1 MIGQTVSHYRILAKL
16 GGGGMGV
23 VYEAEDLSL
32 GRHVALKFLPE
43 ALASSPSALE
53 RFKREARAASSLNH
67 PHICTIHEI
76 GEHEGQSF
84 IVMERMEGSTLKH
97 RITGKAMPMTQVL
110 DLGAQVAEAL
120 EAAHAKGIVHR
131 DLKPANV
138 FVTEGGQAK
147 LLDFGLAKVSRVDA
161 SFGSERPT
169 RTHEDHLTSP
179 GSTLGTVAYMSPEQA
194 RGEEVDARTDLF
206 SFGILLYEMATGT
219 LPFDGGSTAE
229 IFTGILTGAPVPASR
244 RNPRAPTAL
253 DEILV
258 RSLEKDR
265 ARRYQSASEVR
276 ADLKRLAQDT
286 ANGAT
291 PPARRR
297 PGLAVRRWLAAAA
310 LVSIAAV
317 AGTAFW
323 LGRRPA
329 AIIDAGLPM
338 IAVLP
343 FENQG
348 AADDEYF
355 ADGVADEIRGKLTRL
370 SGLRVIA
377 RGSSTPYKRTT
388 KTPLQIAG
396 ELGVR
401 YLLTAT
407 LRWEKGTGRV
417 FVLPELVEVATGAP
431 PVTKWQQRFDASIA
445 DVFQV
450 QAEIAD
456 RVARALDVALGANEA
471 KHLGAKPTRNIQAY
485 DAYLRG
491 EEASKAMTAV
501 DPASLRRAIGGY
513 DQAVALD
520 PGFVEAWARLGR
532 AESLLYFNGTPTPE
546 GRRGRGR
553 RRSGHWRWPRTSPTD
568 TSRCR
573 LTSVASPAISD
584 RLSTVCSMRA
594 PGLPAMPTC
603 SRRWPIPSSA
613 SAAGSRRSIISARP
627 RSSTPAPP
635 SPPGAWGA
643 CCSCCDATRRP
654 ARPSTAASPWPPTT
668 SGSSSGRR

>member
-43 ALASSPSALE
+43 ALARSPSALE

-76 GEHEGQSF
+76 GEHDGESF
-84 IVMERMEGSTLKH
+84 IVMEKMEGSTLKH
-97 RITGKAMPMTQVL
+97 RIAGKPMPMTQVL

-161 SFGSERPT
+161 PFGSERPT
-169 RTHEDHLTSP
+169 RSHEDHLTSP

-194 RGEEVDARTDLF
+194 RGEEVDERTDLF

-219 LPFDGGSTAE
+219 LPFDGRSTAE
-229 IFTGILTGAPVPASR
+229 IFSGILTGEPVPASR
-244 RNPRAPTAL
+244 RNPRAPAAL

-265 ARRYQSASEVR
+265 ELRYQSASEVR
-276 ADLKRLAQDT
+276 ADLKRLLRDT
-286 ANGAT
+286 ASGAT
-291 PPARRR
+291 APARRLSR
-297 PGLAVRRWLAAAA
+297 LAVRRWLAPAA

-317 AGTAFW
+317 AGTAVW
-323 LGRRPA
+323 LGRRPPA
-329 AIIDAGLPM
+329 LTDAGPAM

-355 ADGVADEIRGKLTRL
+355 ADGVADEIRGKLTGL

-417 FVLPELVEVATGAP
+417 FVLPELVEVGHWRPSRDQVATTLRLIDRGRFPGPGGHCRPGRACAGRGPGRERGQAP
-431 PVTKWQQRFDASIA
+431 GRQTHPQHP
-445 DVFQV
+445 
-450 QAEIAD
+450 
-456 RVARALDVALGANEA
+456 G
-471 KHLGAKPTRNIQAY
+471 
-485 DAYLRG
+485 
-491 EEASKAMTAV
+491 
-501 DPASLRRAIGGY
+501 LRRLPA
-513 DQAVALD
+513 
-520 PGFVEAWARLGR
+520 
-532 AESLLYFNGTPTPE
+532 
-546 GRRGRGR
+546 RRGRFEGDDG
-553 RRSGHWRWPRTSPTD
+553 RRSGEP
-568 TSRCR
+568 
-573 LTSVASPAISD
+573 
-584 RLSTVCSMRA
+584 
-594 PGLPAMPTC
+594 
-603 SRRWPIPSSA
+603 
-613 SAAGSRRSIISARP
+613 AAGDRRLRPGGGARPGVRRGLGAARARSVTPLLQRHPHARRSD
-627 RSSTPAPP
+627 
-635 SPPGAWGA
+635 PGADGGGA
-643 CCSCCDATRRP
+643 GAGAGP
-654 ARPSTAASPWPPTT
+654 
-668 SGSSSGRR
+668 